1 MKVSSYMK
9 AQRYLGSP
17 HSIKREIA
25 QLQESKQYF
34 LERASSI
41 TVPVDRIK
49 VQTST
54 TADMVGDGVTNAR
67 SLDEEIDRL
76 YSVLWKRENNIM
88 KMILHM
94 HDVNYMQVLFKVY
107 IQGKTIKQASQEMG
121 RSYYFVLDV
130 HKKALAEFDK
140 RYSSFLHGK
149 KKEVEEN
156 EIL

>member
-1 MKVSSYMK
+1 MK

-34 LERASSI
+34 LERASSV
-41 TVPVDRIK
+41 TVPVDHIK
-49 VQTST
+49 VQNNV
-54 TADMVGDGVTNAR
+54 TADMVGNSVTNAR

-76 YSVLWKRENNIM
+76 YSVLWKRENNIINMLHHMYNVDYM
-88 KMILHM
+88 K
-94 HDVNYMQVLFKVY
+94 VLFKVY

-121 RSYYFVLDV
+121 RSYHYTLET

-140 RYSSFLHGK
+140 KYSRFLHGK
-149 KKEVEEN
+149 KESE
-156 EIL
+156 